1 MLRNR
6 FLILTGGCFLAA
18 SAAWAD
24 NVGFIDCRDH
34 PDPTQVFAKARQS
47 HEVVASV
54 ACGERFTVLQYG
66 FIFSRIQ
73 TKDGQ
78 VGYVYSSVISADRSG
93 AAVPAPATTLT
104 RATAATSSVPAATA
118 TVAQPNSA
126 APAQTQAALAQP
138 AATPSPQAPAATSN
152 PPSAPVA
159 DVPASPATPAQ
170 TQPAP
175 AQTAPV
181 EPLAKAASVKET
193 HATPIQ
199 PTPAASTQTQSAP
212 VQVAATEAAAPAA
225 ASTPEVTASV
235 TQPDAT
241 PATQPNSTPT
251 AQPEAAAA
259 DAATPAVRPASARE
273 SWEKPNAGMR
283 TIGPRTLPLI
293 ELFGGYGFARLDGG
307 GTWSNMNGIVGSF
320 GWNVKPWLQIVAD
333 SSYDFVTVSG
343 TKTVLYG
350 NHYGPRVFGR
360 MRNRWGITP
369 FVEGLIGGSRA
380 DVTVSGA
387 SGYST
392 STNTLSYK
400 VGGGLD
406 MKPSRRFEIRLLDV
420 DYYRTAFGT
429 NVHQNNYWAS
439 AGIVIRLFGGSE

>member
-6 FLILTGGCFLAA
+6 FLILSGGCFLAA

-78 VGYVYSSVISADRSG
+78 VGYVYSNVIFADRSG
-93 AAVPAPATTLT
+93 AAVPAPTST
-104 RATAATSSVPAATA
+104 RVPAATSNVPAATA
-118 TVAQPNSA
+118 TVAQPNST
-126 APAQTQAALAQP
+126 APAQTQAAPAQP
-138 AATPSPQAPAATSN
+138 TATPQAPAVTPN

-159 DVPASPATPAQ
+159 DVATP

-175 AQTAPV
+175 ARPAPV
-181 EPLAKAASVKET
+181 EPLAKAASAPEA
-193 HATPIQ
+193 HAT
-199 PTPAASTQTQSAP
+199 PTPAAPTQPQAAP
-212 VQVAATEAAAPAA
+212 ASVAATEAAAPAA
-225 ASTPEVTASV
+225 ASVPEVTASV
-235 TQPDAT
+235 AQPDAT
-241 PATQPNSTPT
+241 PATRPDVTPT
-251 AQPEAAAA
+251 AQPEPAEAAA
-259 DAATPAVRPASARE
+259 PFVRPASARE
-273 SWEKPNAGMR
+273 SWEKPNAGVR

-307 GTWSNMNGIVGSF
+307 GGVWTNMNGIVGSF

-333 SSYDFVTVSG
+333 SSYDFMTVSG

-380 DVTVSGA
+380 DVTVSGTG
-387 SGYST
+387 GYST
-392 STNTLSYK
+392 STNTISYK

-406 MKPSRRFEIRLLDV
+406 MKPSRRIEIRLLDV
-420 DYYRTAFGT
+420 DYYRTAFGA

>member
-78 VGYVYSSVISADRSG
+78 VGYVYSNVISADRSG
-93 AAVPAPATTLT
+93 AAVPAPTST
-104 RATAATSSVPAATA
+104 RVPAATSNVPAATA

-126 APAQTQAALAQP
+126 ASAQTQVTPAQP
-138 AATPSPQAPAATSN
+138 VPPPTPQAPAATSN
-152 PPSAPVA
+152 APSTPVA
-159 DVPASPATPAQ
+159 DVPASPATPTQ
-170 TQPAP
+170 TQP
-175 AQTAPV
+175 APV
-181 EPLAKAASVKET
+181 EPLAKAASVPET
-193 HATPIQ
+193 PATPIQ
-199 PTPAASTQTQSAP
+199 STPAASTQTQSAP
-212 VQVAATEAAAPAA
+212 AQVAATEAAAPAA
-225 ASTPEVTASV
+225 ASTPEVTATV
-235 TQPDAT
+235 AQPDAT
-241 PATQPNSTPT
+241 PATPPNSTPS

-259 DAATPAVRPASARE
+259 DAATPAMRPASARE
-273 SWEKPNAGMR
+273 SWEKPNAGIR

-380 DVTVSGA
+380 DVTVSGTG
-387 SGYST
+387 GYST
-392 STNTLSYK
+392 STNSISYK

-429 NVHQNNYWAS
+429 NLHQNNYWAS